1 MLYEM
6 IDMSDWRTKT
16 DILQELKIKGLEMD
30 ERYFRQ
36 VVEKHNKLFYNHE
49 INVFIAHSSK
59 GYKATTDEDE
69 IRMSAYDYRKRAMDQ
84 LVKYSRICK
93 AIGENVNM
101 KLELDDE
108 HLLTFY

>member
-69 IRMSAYDYRKRAMDQ
+69 IRMSAYDYRKRAMD
-84 LVKYSRICK
+84 RICK